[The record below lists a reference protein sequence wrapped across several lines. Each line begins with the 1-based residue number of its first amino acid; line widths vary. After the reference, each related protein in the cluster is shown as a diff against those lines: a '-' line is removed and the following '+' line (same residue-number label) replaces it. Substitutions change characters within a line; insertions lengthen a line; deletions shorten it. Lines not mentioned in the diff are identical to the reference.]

1 MRRVPTGVPQEEDH
15 ALMLAMLATVALGCS
30 INLPAPTLCFK
41 DSVAIYAGHFE
52 PEITR
57 ILDVVRA
64 TAPMMRHGQ
73 VWVTSANDSTKH
85 VDTSLHYWNRAFD
98 IRIYNIIGHRA
109 VEARLWAERIQ
120 ETLGRNYDVVLA
132 LDHIHVEYDP
142 K

>member
-1 MRRVPTGVPQEEDH
+1 MPQEEDND
-15 ALMLAMLATVALGCS
+15 LMLGLLATVALGCS
-30 INLPAPTLCFK
+30 IHLPSPTLCFK
-41 DSVAIYAGHFE
+41 DNVVIYAGHFE

-98 IRIYNIIGHRA
+98 FRIRNIIGHRA

-120 ETLGRNYDVVLA
+120 EELGRHYDVILA
-132 LDHIHVEYDP
+132 LDHINVEFQP
-142 K
+142 KGEK

>member
-1 MRRVPTGVPQEEDH
+1 
-15 ALMLAMLATVALGCS
+15 MLGLLATVVLGCS
-30 INLPAPTLCFK
+30 IHLPAPTLCFK
-41 DSVAIYAGHFE
+41 DHVVIYAGHFE

-64 TAPMMRHGQ
+64 TAPMLGHGI

-85 VDTSLHYWNRAFD
+85 VDTSLHYRNRAFD
-98 IRIYNIIGHRA
+98 FRIYNIIGHRA

-120 ETLGRNYDVVLA
+120 ATLGRNYDVILA

-142 K
+142 KGY